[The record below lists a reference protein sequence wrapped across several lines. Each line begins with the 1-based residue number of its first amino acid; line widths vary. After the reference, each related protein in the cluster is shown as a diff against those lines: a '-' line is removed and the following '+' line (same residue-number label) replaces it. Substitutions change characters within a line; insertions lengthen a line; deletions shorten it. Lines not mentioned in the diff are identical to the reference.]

1 MASDLTPVLLTCLA
15 VGRGR
20 SSVED
25 GEEAM
30 DRLGEL
36 CGHCKFLRESADV
49 PRPPALSVRDGV
61 RDRSG
66 GDR

>member
-15 VGRGR
+15 VGR

-36 CGHCKFLRESADV
+36 CGHGKFLRESADV
-49 PRPPALSVRDGV
+49 PRPPVLSVRGV